1 MKQLRNILTGVL
13 LACGLLLPAASV
25 QADSISAAQNGLVAE
40 LDSMAQRDD
49 VTPAEQEENTVD
61 VKEIV
66 FGHIGDSYEWHITDF
81 GETKVI
87 IPLPVIVYSGTTGW
101 HVFLS
106 SRLEENGGS
115 YEGLSIAPEGSKYE
129 GKLVEHDAAGNEVR
143 PWDISITKVTLALL
157 INSVLLIV
165 IVLSVA
171 RWYRRHPQDSAAP
184 GGFVGFM
191 EMFIM
196 MVNDDVIKSCVG
208 PKYRKFAL
216 TCLLHSSLSS

>member
-87 IPLPVIVYSGTTGW
+87 IPLPVIVFPSGGERRQLRGTFHCSGRQQVRRKTGGARC
-101 HVFLS
+101 
-106 SRLEENGGS
+106 SR
-115 YEGLSIAPEGSKYE
+115 
-129 GKLVEHDAAGNEVR
+129 
-143 PWDISITKVTLALL
+143 
-157 INSVLLIV
+157 
-165 IVLSVA
+165 
-171 RWYRRHPQDSAAP
+171 Q
-184 GGFVGFM
+184 
-191 EMFIM
+191 
-196 MVNDDVIKSCVG
+196 
-208 PKYRKFAL
+208 
-216 TCLLHSSLSS
+216 

>member
-13 LACGLLLPAASV
+13 LACGLSLPAVSM
-25 QADSISAAQNGLVAE
+25 QADSIPAAQNGLVAE

-106 SRLEENGGS
+106 SRLEENGGC

-129 GKLVEHDAAGNEVR
+129 GNWWSTMQQAMR
-143 PWDISITKVTLALL
+143 C
-157 INSVLLIV
+157 
-165 IVLSVA
+165 A
-171 RWYRRHPQDSAAP
+171 RGIYPLRRLRWH
-184 GGFVGFM
+184 
-191 EMFIM
+191 
-196 MVNDDVIKSCVG
+196 C
-208 PKYRKFAL
+208 
-216 TCLLHSSLSS
+216 SSTVYY

>member
-61 VKEIV
+61 VKESCSAYRRFV
-66 FGHIGDSYEWHITDF
+66 RWHITDF

-129 GKLVEHDAAGNEVR
+129 RKTGG
-143 PWDISITKVTLALL
+143 
-157 INSVLLIV
+157 
-165 IVLSVA
+165 A
-171 RWYRRHPQDSAAP
+171 RCSRQ
-184 GGFVGFM
+184 
-191 EMFIM
+191 
-196 MVNDDVIKSCVG
+196 
-208 PKYRKFAL
+208 
-216 TCLLHSSLSS
+216 

>member
-13 LACGLLLPAASV
+13 LACGLSLPAVSV
-25 QADSISAAQNGLVAE
+25 QADSIPAAQNGLVAE

-106 SRLEENGGS
+106 SRLEENGGC
-115 YEGLSIAPEGSKYE
+115 YEDFPL
-129 GKLVEHDAAGNEVR
+129 LRRAA
-143 PWDISITKVTLALL
+143 STKENWWSTMQQAMRC
-157 INSVLLIV
+157 
-165 IVLSVA
+165 A
-171 RWYRRHPQDSAAP
+171 RGIYPLRRLRWH
-184 GGFVGFM
+184 
-191 EMFIM
+191 
-196 MVNDDVIKSCVG
+196 C
-208 PKYRKFAL
+208 
-216 TCLLHSSLSS
+216 SSTVYY

>member
-81 GETKVI
+81 EKRRLSFRCPSLYIAAQRGGTYSF
-87 IPLPVIVYSGTTGW
+87 LPVWRRTEAVTRTFHCSGRQQVRRKTGGARC
-101 HVFLS
+101 
-106 SRLEENGGS
+106 SR
-115 YEGLSIAPEGSKYE
+115 
-129 GKLVEHDAAGNEVR
+129 
-143 PWDISITKVTLALL
+143 
-157 INSVLLIV
+157 
-165 IVLSVA
+165 
-171 RWYRRHPQDSAAP
+171 Q
-184 GGFVGFM
+184 
-191 EMFIM
+191 
-196 MVNDDVIKSCVG
+196 
-208 PKYRKFAL
+208 
-216 TCLLHSSLSS
+216 